1 MSQCSRRRC
10 RPLLLNPA
18 RESILPLLVAPASR
32 RDAQGQRTI
41 PILQWR
47 RWPLQFQI
55 LAGRRDSRRV
65 VNQTVGPGTRLPRP
79 AIDSSSLECPV
90 VSARS
95 SCHRGDL
102 DVQLPVF
109 PSTWALSVV
118 SAVISGLCFN
128 RSASSHAEG
137 WLCGTFRHCL
147 LLRFQLRFLALF
159 TPAEAVNSLGYNC
172 TSITC
177 VGEGACGPTSS
188 LFLHGMPPGLF
199 RPT

>member
-1 MSQCSRRRC
+1 MFSTALQTSPSQSGKRVDLTAPCGACIPPRC
-10 RPLLLNPA
+10 PRSAYYPDP
-18 RESILPLLVAPASR
+18 PVAPLAPP
-32 RDAQGQRTI
+32 I
-41 PILQWR
+41 PNSCR
-47 RWPLQFQI
+47 
-55 LAGRRDSRRV
+55 A
-65 VNQTVGPGTRLPRP
+65 TRLKEGGEPNCRARYASPLP
-79 AIDSSSLECPV
+79 AVDSSSLECPV

-177 VGEGACGPTSS
+177 VGEGACVPTSS